1 MGEGGAQRGGGF
13 RRLIQVGITVLAVV
27 LIARLVDIR
36 EAMRILA
43 SADKGWAVAAVA
55 IYVVGQVMSAFRWWL
70 IGHSVGLGGRFVDYV
85 RFYFIGMFF
94 MSFGPSTLGG
104 DFIRGL
110 YLAEGGGRRGRA
122 FNSVVFDRL
131 NGLVILVTIGAA
143 AFLVFPRYR
152 TLAPEFTLMFWI
164 TTAFGGALLTG
175 WALAPWLV
183 RLLLPVD
190 HKIRRFVE
198 VDLGPFWSDRG
209 MLISTSIVSFFF
221 HLVQILGQWAV
232 SRAIGIEVPM
242 SYIAVFHPLVSA
254 IASIPVSFSG
264 IGLRE
269 GGYLYFLTKLGI
281 DQPSAVAYGV
291 LWLLVIVSNSL
302 IGGLVFLASGA
313 RLPGLRDE
321 KSEGV

>member
-1 MGEGGAQRGGGF
+1 MAAAAEGEGGGGGGL
-13 RRLIQVGITVLAVV
+13 RRVVQIAITVLAVA
-27 LIARLVDIR
+27 LITRVVDVNKTLQ
-36 EAMRILA
+36 ILRDA
-43 SADKGWAVAAVA
+43 HLGWAAGAVA

-70 IGHSVGLGGRFVDYV
+70 IGHSVGLSGRFLDYV

-104 DFIRGL
+104 DFIRGC

-122 FNSVVFDRL
+122 FNSVLFDRL
-131 NGLVILVTIGAA
+131 NGLVVLIAIGAA
-143 AFLVFPRYR
+143 AFLLFPEYR
-152 TLAPEFTLMFWI
+152 TLAPEFALMFWV
-164 TTAFGGALLTG
+164 TLAFASALIVG

-209 MLISTSIVSFFF
+209 MLISTSVVSFFF
-221 HLVQILGQWAV
+221 HVVQILGQWMV
-232 SRAIGIEVPM
+232 SRALGITIPF

-254 IASIPVSFSG
+254 IASIPISFSG

-269 GGYLYFLTKLGI
+269 GGYVYFLTKFGV
-281 DQPSAVAYGV
+281 DESSALAYGV
-291 LWLLVIVSNSL
+291 LWLLVIIINSL
-302 IGGLVFLASGA
+302 LGGLVFLASGA
-313 RLPGLRDE
+313 RLPAFRDA
-321 KSEGV
+321 ST